1 MKNPRAVLGLIAVLI
16 FVVAAALLPHPAPT
30 QIRDWARSVGPL
42 FPVVFLL
49 VHALVCVTPFPRTVF
64 TISAGLLF
72 GPVLGVGIA
81 VCATTAAAVAA
92 FLLVRAI
99 GRDAVAARLTHPA
112 ARSIDERLARRGWV
126 AVGSLRLI
134 AFAPFA
140 VVNYCA
146 GVSAVL
152 LAPYL
157 LATVIGILPGTVGVV
172 VLGDALTGH
181 VKPGMFLFTV
191 ACCAVGVAG
200 LGVDLLLG
208 WRAGQWQADAK
219 ENSAEVT
226 SVEDLS

>member
-1 MKNPRAVLGLIAVLI
+1 MAVLVLI
-16 FVVAAALLPHPAPT
+16 VAATLLPHPSPT

-42 FPVVFLL
+42 FPVVFFL

-72 GPVLGVGIA
+72 GPALGVGIA
-81 VCATTAAAVAA
+81 VCATTAAAVMA
-92 FLLVRAI
+92 FALVRAV

-126 AVGSLRLI
+126 AVGALRLI
-134 AFAPFA
+134 AFAPFS

-146 GVSAVL
+146 GVSAVRTV
-152 LAPYL
+152 PYL

-181 VKPGMFLFTV
+181 VKPGMFLFTA
-191 ACCAVGVAG
+191 ACCTVGVVA
-200 LGVDLLLG
+200 LAVDFLLG
-208 WRAGQWQADAK
+208 ARVSTTPAGREPDPC
-219 ENSAEVT
+219 SR
-226 SVEDLS
+226 SMP